1 MPDYIKTNG
10 QTQVIIPLRV
20 HPYHHE
26 EMFSI
31 TGSVFSNEAGT
42 VIYGHYDMEYLLPKG
57 DSLHLIANHNK
68 KNVQLLLLTYDAQ
81 LLKLLPGTR
90 SSSLVADTINTLNRY
105 ITRARNYKQPLNG
118 AQNDKLHQ
126 AKLAIKAL
134 HLLLKK
140 ERSLNNTDYYSQE
153 LLRQNILEIIDNCRD
168 LNRTL
173 ANDPLIS
180 EGSFGK
186 ILYDA
191 YKTAQH
197 YSFNR
202 VFPVARQDQMDFT
215 KCHTSNRN
223 KPCFVW
229 DSELHIG
236 QDSAQL
242 DESLQI
248 ICHYYQLNP
257 SAKLTNLPAS
267 RFEKI
272 ESFITQLWRDSQ
284 DWINYL
290 AQKRQTNHVTHV
302 HRLTNGVSLTRI
314 SPYYTLKGLTQKGF
328 SSLNEIALH
337 FTQEIKPHLSN
348 NLKEAEK
355 ILASKQNGEWAI
367 VSDQNAFLIR
377 IDNRLIQINYFLKDT
392 LYYPLPE
399 GDDLYT
405 LSQLTKR
412 HLYLPE
418 RFALQFKAF
427 ISRIPSF
434 FRNFYQNMRHFLTD
448 ELHQDFLNHIHAS
461 HHRKMQYSDRIRTN
475 IKSKARYS
483 LNEALKSKGF
493 LPNGQ
498 TIEEFIREQLINS
511 PYIIAQAKHLPGPPP
526 YDNPLHRILGI
537 IRHVGAFFI
546 DSSEKNPLLGTL
558 AMAAY
563 MFGAGAVLNPEL
575 LTSVLTKLHL
585 NGLISGIEPTQKLAR
600 LMSHGTISETLSA
613 SAALWQ
619 ATITG
624 GSLDEFILDA
634 ISALKENPA
643 EIAIIAALAMS
654 LGYGLTQMIPFL
666 KHEMGDFPYSS
677 YAAIGGKGGAALY
690 DTIMHPGED
699 WLIGTCKWICKS
711 ALIIGKLLLGPLIE
725 GYSYGYPHGFLS
737 GLKKSGT
744 LLKKIGVQIAAA
756 LTDFSLALLT
766 IPFIELSSLLLHV
779 PFRGVTGFIIKF
791 LSMLGV
797 IQTLGQG
804 LIDFSVRPSKTNFIS
819 EFTLSPLYGFT
830 SPFGLY
836 SNVLPLNVFFNFF
849 RIILFPFQLLKNIIL
864 LPAFDIL
871 SLLTRIVLTV
881 SSPIVRTSAYTS
893 GYFLYSLGFFW
904 DKSLGELFKLS
915 AKTLSQSVNFID
927 NNVGRIKQHVLSCIE
942 VMRRGLYD
950 WAFKVEDTLIHKIKT
965 DEQYYLTNP
974 QRYELI
980 GHHTTSNCLIN
991 HLLNASPTTSEV
1003 KIHSEDHNFSIL
1015 FPKPTG
1021 SQEPK
1026 LSETKISLIKS

>member
-1 MPDYIKTNG
+1 
-10 QTQVIIPLRV
+10 
-20 HPYHHE
+20 
-26 EMFSI
+26 
-31 TGSVFSNEAGT
+31 
-42 VIYGHYDMEYLLPKG
+42 
-57 DSLHLIANHNK
+57 
-68 KNVQLLLLTYDAQ
+68 
-81 LLKLLPGTR
+81 
-90 SSSLVADTINTLNRY
+90 
-105 ITRARNYKQPLNG
+105 
-118 AQNDKLHQ
+118 
-126 AKLAIKAL
+126 
-134 HLLLKK
+134 
-140 ERSLNNTDYYSQE
+140 
-153 LLRQNILEIIDNCRD
+153 
-168 LNRTL
+168 
-173 ANDPLIS
+173 
-180 EGSFGK
+180 
-186 ILYDA
+186 
-191 YKTAQH
+191 
-197 YSFNR
+197 
-202 VFPVARQDQMDFT
+202 MDFT
-215 KCHTSNRN
+215 KCHTSTRN

-257 SAKLTNLPAS
+257 PAKLTNLPAS
-267 RFEKI
+267 RFEKV

-290 AQKRQTNHVTHV
+290 AHKKQTNHVTHV
-302 HRLTNGVSLTRI
+302 HRLTTGVSITRI
-314 SPYYTLKGLTQKGF
+314 SPYYTLKGLAQKGF
-328 SSLNEIALH
+328 NNLNEIALN
-337 FTQEIKPHLSN
+337 FTSEIKPLLSN
-348 NLKEAEK
+348 NLKVAEK
-355 ILASKQNGEWAI
+355 TLAAKQNGEWAI
-367 VSDQNAFLIR
+367 LSDQHALLIRMDNQLIR
-377 IDNRLIQINYFLKDT
+377 INYFIKDA

-399 GDDLYT
+399 GDDLYS

-412 HLYLPE
+412 HLYFPE

-434 FRNFYQNMRHFLTD
+434 FKNFYHNMRHFLTD

-461 HHRKMQYSDRIRTN
+461 HNSKINCSDEVQTH

-498 TIEEFIREQLINS
+498 TIEEFIKEQLINS
-511 PYIIAQAKHLPGPPP
+511 PFVIAQAKHLPGPPP
-526 YDNPLHRILGI
+526 YDNPLHRVLGI

-563 MFGAGAVLNPEL
+563 MFGAGAVLAPEL

-600 LMSHGTISETLSA
+600 FMSHGTISEALSA

-624 GSLDEFILDA
+624 GNLDEFILDA
-634 ISALKENPA
+634 ISALKDNPA

-654 LGYGLTQMIPFL
+654 LGYGLNQMIPFL
-666 KHEMGDFPYSS
+666 KHEIGDFPYCS

-711 ALIIGKLLLGPLIE
+711 TLILGKFLLGPLVE
-725 GYSYGYPHGFLS
+725 GYFYGSRHGFLS

-744 LLKKIGVQIAAA
+744 LFKKIGIQIVAA

-766 IPFIELSSLLLHV
+766 IPFIEVSSLLLHV
-779 PFRGVTGFIIKF
+779 PFRGATSIIIKS
-791 LSMLGV
+791 LSILGT

-836 SNVLPLNVFFNFF
+836 SNVLLLNVFFNFF
-849 RIILFPFQLLKNIIL
+849 RIILFPIQLLKNIIL

-881 SSPIVRTSAYTS
+881 SSPIVRISAYIT
-893 GYFLYSLGFFW
+893 GCFLYSLGFFW
-904 DKSLGELFKLS
+904 DKSLGEIFKLTS
-915 AKTLSQSVNFID
+915 ETLNQAVNSID
-927 NNVGRIKQHVLSCIE
+927 NNAGSIKQHILSFIQ

-950 WAFKVEDTLIHKIKT
+950 WAFKIEDTIIHKIRT

-980 GHHTTSNCLIN
+980 GHHSTSNCLIN
-991 HLLNASPTTSEV
+991 QLLNASPSAGKVDIQSGHHQFAT
-1003 KIHSEDHNFSIL
+1003 L
-1015 FPKPTG
+1015 FTKP
-1021 SQEPK
+1021 SKLDEPDIGPA
-1026 LSETKISLIKS
+1026 KISYN